1 MGSRP
6 FHSHKMKL
14 LFLVGL
20 VGLSQGAYLPY
31 LHYAVPTF
39 KLSTVATGDSVPVA
53 IGGYKAVAGEGGAVH
68 EVPGLLP
75 APAVVK
81 QEAEGGVSLTTG
93 TGAVLSIGKRSA
105 SADPSVF
112 VAAGYPYFGLPSAG
126 PVPVAVGGYKAVG
139 GEGGAV
145 HEVAGVFPA

>member
-1 MGSRP
+1 MGTSRP
-6 FHSHKMKL
+6 FHSHNMKL

-75 APAVVK
+75 APALVK
-81 QEAEGGVSLTTG
+81 QEAEGGVSLSTG
-93 TGAVLSIGKRSA
+93 TSAILSIGKRDA
-105 SADPSVF
+105 DADP
-112 VAAGYPYFGLPSAG
+112 ALLLGGLPIRLSSDLWSCRHRRSRSR
-126 PVPVAVGGYKAVG
+126 PSWR
-139 GEGGAV
+139 
-145 HEVAGVFPA
+145 

>member
-6 FHSHKMKL
+6 FDSHNMKL

-75 APAVVK
+75 APAHVK
-81 QEAEGGVSLTTG
+81 QESEGGVSLSTG
-93 TGAVLSIGKRSA
+93 TSARTCPAQGQVCRRSEPHHRHW
-105 SADPSVF
+105 SRCR
-112 VAAGYPYFGLPSAG
+112 LPRLRDSKTAL
-126 PVPVAVGGYKAVG
+126 AQ
-139 GEGGAV
+139 
-145 HEVAGVFPA
+145 